1 MKIIRYK
8 RVRSTQDT
16 ARRLAEKGVQAGT
29 VVVSGTQSCGRG
41 RRGAKWS
48 SGKGGLW
55 FSIVLRPARTPADT
69 TKISVNA
76 ADEVRDVLRRQTG
89 VTLTVKPPNDL
100 LYQGKKV
107 CGILAESIV
116 ENGRVKYLILGI
128 GLNVN
133 NRLPAN
139 LSNHATTLAKILGYP
154 CDRIVL
160 FNRLLSAIEVYQR

>member
-8 RVRSTQDT
+8 RVHSTQDT
-16 ARRLAEKGVQAGT
+16 ARRLAEKGTQAGT
-29 VVVSGTQSCGRG
+29 VVVSETQSCGRG

-55 FSIVLRPARTPADT
+55 FSIILRPARAPADT
-69 TKISVNA
+69 TKISVHA
-76 ADEVRDVLRRQTG
+76 ARVVRDAVRKQTG

-100 LYQGKKV
+100 LYQGKKI
-107 CGILAESIV
+107 CGILAESVV

-133 NRLPAN
+133 NHLPAN
-139 LSNHATTLAKILGYP
+139 LSNHATTLAAILGHP
-154 CDRIVL
+154 CDREPL
-160 FNRLLSAIEVYQR
+160 FSCLLAAIEVQRR

>member
-16 ARRLAEKGVQAGT
+16 ARRLAEKGAQAGT
-29 VVVSGTQSCGRG
+29 VVVAETQSCGRG

-55 FSIVLRPARTPADT
+55 FSIILRPARTPADT
-69 TKISVNA
+69 TRISVNSA
-76 ADEVRDVLRRQTG
+76 RVVRDALRRQTG

-100 LYQGKKV
+100 LYQGKKI
-107 CGILAESIV
+107 CGILAESVV
-116 ENGRVKYLILGI
+116 ENERVKYLILGI

-139 LSNHATTLAKILGYP
+139 LSNHATTLSKILGHS
-154 CDRIVL
+154 CDRIAL
-160 FNRLLSAIEVYQR
+160 FNRLLSAMEVYRR